1 MKLKDEGI
9 HFTFLCV
16 AGFVAGFYGVKSEI
30 LWVIFVHKI
39 FMKVFNLLN
48 EKQVHIPIIG
58 YQLTFIFIKRR
69 LKKELSI

>member
-9 HFTFLCV
+9 HFTFLYV

-30 LWVIFVHKI
+30 PWVIFVHKI
-39 FMKVFNLLN
+39 IIKVFNHLN

-58 YQLTFIFIKRR
+58 YQLTLIYFKRR
-69 LKKELSI
+69 LK